1 VRATLVCRIA
11 EMKTY
16 SQLLQD
22 QFALLCCGDKPGL
35 YADIGAGEPELI
47 SNTVLLER
55 DYGWTGL
62 LCDIEYQDR
71 LNAERNAMV
80 VFGDALTVDWDKEL
94 SAIARDGWIDFLSL
108 DLEPP
113 NLTIA
118 ILLRLPLHKIR
129 FRCACIEH
137 DYYRDDEGITRATIA
152 HEVMAS
158 HGYRK
163 VYTMKM
169 FMDNEPKSL
178 YLEDWWVDKSSDV
191 TQQDVQDMIETCVGT
206 PA

>member
-1 VRATLVCRIA
+1 MRATLVCRFA

-22 QFALLCCGDKPGL
+22 RFALLCCGDKPGV

-62 LCDIEYQDR
+62 LCDIEHQDR
-71 LNAERNAMV
+71 LRAERTGV
-80 VFGDALTVDWDKEL
+80 VFGDALEVDWDKEL

-113 NLTIA
+113 NLTIKV
-118 ILLRLPLHKIR
+118 LLMLPLDKIR
-129 FRCACIEH
+129 FRCACVEH
-137 DYYRDDEGITRATIA
+137 DYYRDEQGITRATIV

-163 VYTMKM
+163 VRSVKM
-169 FMDNEPKSL
+169 FYNNDPKSI
-178 YLEDWWVDKSSDV
+178 YLEDWWVDNATDV
-191 TQQDVQDMIETCVGT
+191 LEHDVQHMIQDCLSVAT
-206 PA
+206 

>member
-1 VRATLVCRIA
+1 
-11 EMKTY
+11 MKTY
-16 SQLLQD
+16 SQLFQD
-22 QFALLCCGDKPGL
+22 QFALLCCGDKPGV

-47 SNTVLLER
+47 SNTVMLER

-62 LCDIEYQDR
+62 LCDIEHQDR
-71 LNAERNAMV
+71 LRAERTGV

-129 FRCACIEH
+129 FRCACVEH
-137 DYYRDDEGITRATIA
+137 DYYRDEEGITRATIA

-158 HGYRK
+158 NGYRK
-163 VYTMKM
+163 VRSIKM
-169 FMDNEPKSL
+169 FYNNEPKSI
-178 YLEDWWVDKSSDV
+178 YLEDWWVDKASDV
-191 TQQDVQDMIETCVGT
+191 TEQDVQYMIETCLSVAT
-206 PA
+206 

>member
-1 VRATLVCRIA
+1 
-11 EMKTY
+11 MKTY

-22 QFALLCCGDKPGL
+22 RFALLCCGDKPGL

-137 DYYRDDEGITRATIA
+137 DNYRDEEGITRATIA

-163 VYTMKM
+163 VFTMKM
-169 FMDNEPKSL
+169 FMDNKPKSL
-178 YLEDWWVDKSSDV
+178 YLEDWWVDKASDV
-191 TQQDVQDMIETCVGT
+191 TEQDVLSMVKLCVGT

>member
-1 VRATLVCRIA
+1 
-11 EMKTY
+11 MKTY

-22 QFALLCCGDKPGL
+22 RFALLCCGEKPGV
-35 YADIGAGEPELI
+35 YADIGAGDPEII

-71 LNAERNAMV
+71 LRAERTGV

-94 SAIARDGWIDFLSL
+94 TAIARDGWIDFLSL

-118 ILLRLPLHKIR
+118 ILLKLPLHKIQ
-129 FRCACIEH
+129 FKCACVEH
-137 DYYRDDEGITRATIA
+137 DYYRDEEGITRATIA

-158 HGYRK
+158 RGYRK
-163 VYTMKM
+163 VRTVKI
-169 FMDNEPKSL
+169 FLNNKPKSL
-178 YLEDWWVDKSSDV
+178 YLEDWWVHRAIDV
-191 TQQDVQDMIETCVGT
+191 TEQDVQEMVVSCLNG
-206 PA
+206 AK

>member
-1 VRATLVCRIA
+1 
-11 EMKTY
+11 MKTY
-16 SQLLQD
+16 SQLFQD
-22 QFALLCCGDKPGL
+22 QFALLCCGDKPGV
-35 YADIGAGEPELI
+35 YADIGAGEPEFI

-71 LNAERNAMV
+71 LNAERAATV

-129 FRCACIEH
+129 FRCACVEH
-137 DYYRDDEGITRATIA
+137 DYYRDEEGITRATIA

-158 HGYRK
+158 NGYRK
-163 VYTMKM
+163 VRSVRY
-169 FMDNEPKSL
+169 FYNNEPKSV
-178 YLEDWWVDKSSDV
+178 YIEDWWVDKASDV
-191 TQQDVQDMIETCVGT
+191 TEHDVQYMVDTCVGVAT
-206 PA
+206 